1 VTFSR
6 PIRREIL
13 IFFGR
18 GNRCDQGTFGGKI
31 NVVRVITL
39 IVVAATLHT
48 AAFAQKPLD
57 PEARNKRAV
66 SVAEPRANP
75 TGVRRTPNSA
85 EPHRSQPQ
93 AASVSKA
100 ATSTA
105 RDLAKVERA
114 SVQQMKTTHK
124 ANKDLKTAS
133 SASPAIKP
141 QSSNK
146 PIKFSYHPPQAAGKN
161 SVKNPPPAPVRSHP
175 IH

>member
-1 VTFSR
+1 M
-6 PIRREIL
+6 
-13 IFFGR
+13 
-18 GNRCDQGTFGGKI
+18 
-31 NVVRVITL
+31 RVIAL

-48 AAFAQKPLD
+48 AALAQKPTD

-66 SVAEPRANP
+66 SVAEPRAK
-75 TGVRRTPNSA
+75 TAGARRRPNSA
-85 EPHRSQPQ
+85 EPHRSHPQ
-93 AASVSKA
+93 SASVSKA

-105 RDLAKVERA
+105 RDLAKVERT

-133 SASPAIKP
+133 SASPAAKP

-146 PIKFSYHPPQAAGKN
+146 PIKFSYHPPQAAPKN

-175 IH
+175 TH